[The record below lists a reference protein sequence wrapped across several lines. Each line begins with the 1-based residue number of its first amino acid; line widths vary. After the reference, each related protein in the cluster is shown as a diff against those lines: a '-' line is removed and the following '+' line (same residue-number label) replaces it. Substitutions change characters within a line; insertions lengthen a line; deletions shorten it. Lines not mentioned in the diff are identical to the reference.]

1 MSATLPNSMT
11 TSGPAVTQVTT
22 IKTDTLLTND
32 TTMQKDSLVD
42 STHKEPRDALD
53 SISGPSI
60 GDQIKVAASKT
71 ATTISSAAVSAGHTI
86 SEKAQVA
93 GHMISEKAH
102 DVDTKYHLGDKM
114 RDMASFTGAALKQGN
129 PIHAM
134 KHVGDASAIG
144 SAERAKHEQG
154 PLPEGAHSASASHQ
168 LADSTQNYGTS
179 TTVGGYNSTP
189 AQPTNME
196 IAKEKVSD
204 AAASVQAAASTAGAK
219 ISQQAQVAASN
230 ASASMSSAANT
241 ASIKAHEVGA
251 NMQSSMS
258 TTSTNL
264 GNKASDAAS
273 FSGAALKQGNP
284 VFAAQYAG
292 TAATIGQAER
302 DKHAIGNLESESAIR
317 STHQQM

>member
-22 IKTDTLLTND
+22 IKTDTLSTND

-53 SISGPSI
+53 AISGPSV
-60 GDQIKVAASKT
+60 GEQIKVVASKT
-71 ATTISSAAVSAGHTI
+71 ATTISAAASSAGHTI

-93 GHMISEKAH
+93 GHIISEKAH

-114 RDMASFTGAALKQGN
+114 RDMASFAGAALKQGN

-144 SAERAKHEQG
+144 SAERAKHEAG
-154 PLPEGAHSASASHQ
+154 PLPEGAHSASTSHQ
-168 LADSTQNYGTS
+168 LADSTQNVGVS

-219 ISQQAQVAASN
+219 ISQQAQVAASS
-230 ASASMSSAANT
+230 ASASLSSAAHT
-241 ASIKAHEVGA
+241 TSVKAHEVGA
-251 NMQSSMS
+251 NMSSSMS

-264 GNKASDAAS
+264 GNQASDAAS
-273 FSGAALKQGNP
+273 FTGAALKEGNP

-292 TAATIGQAER
+292 TAAKIGQAER
-302 DKHAIGNLESESAIR
+302 EKHAIGNLESESAIR
-317 STHQQM
+317 SNHQQL